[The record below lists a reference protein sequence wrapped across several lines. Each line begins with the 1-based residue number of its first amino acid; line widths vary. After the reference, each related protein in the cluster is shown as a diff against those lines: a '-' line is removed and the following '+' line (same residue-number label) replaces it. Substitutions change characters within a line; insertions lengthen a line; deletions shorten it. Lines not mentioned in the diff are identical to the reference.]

1 MPPHPARTAL
11 AAGALALCV
20 LLAPGVRA
28 AAAVARAPPPT
39 LTLAPCELE
48 HPQRRT
54 IVPAECGVLT
64 VPENPREP
72 AGRQIGLHIVRIS
85 AISRRSEPDPL
96 FILAGG
102 PGAAA
107 TDFYA
112 TFATAFG
119 AIRRE
124 RDIVVV
130 DQRGTGGS
138 NRLDCAENED
148 ALSGDTATAIAARTR
163 TCLDSLAPRAN
174 VAYYTTSLAVE
185 DLERVR
191 SALGYERI
199 NLYGNAYGTRV
210 AQHYLRHFPQR
221 TRSVIL
227 DGVLP
232 VGVAVGPGASFDAE
246 RVMLDVIARCTAD
259 RACRDAFGDPL
270 GDYHAVR
277 ATLGAHAVPVS
288 VIDPTSGE
296 AKHFDFTS
304 AALATVLRVTL
315 YTADYVALLPLRLHA
330 AAVQQ
335 DYAPLAA
342 QLLLLEHTF
351 GDSLAVG
358 TRNSVMCT
366 EDVPFVDLRT
376 LDRAALAA
384 TFLGSSRLAVRNVV
398 CGLWPRGPV
407 DADLHAPLESAVPA
421 LLLSGSDDPI
431 SPPEY
436 TRQAAKAFP
445 HSASIELRHFAHGEL
460 TAPCM
465 DRVMAVFIARASVAG
480 LDVSCTR
487 NARVNP
493 LFTSMNG
500 PPP

>member
-1 MPPHPARTAL
+1 MLRAL
-11 AAGALALCV
+11 RV
-20 LLAPGVRA
+20 LAPGLLFTLGFA
-28 AAAVARAPPPT
+28 ARPAYSGQSA
-39 LTLAPCELE
+39 LTFSTCQLE
-48 HPQRRT
+48 HPQRRM
-54 IVPAECGVLT
+54 ILAAECGVLT
-64 VPENPREP
+64 VPENAREP

-85 AISRRSEPDPL
+85 AISRRNEPDPL

-102 PGAAA
+102 PGASA
-107 TDFYA
+107 TEFYA

-124 RDIVVV
+124 RDIVLV

-148 ALSGDTATAIAARTR
+148 ALSGDTAAVIAARTQA
-163 TCLDSLAPRAN
+163 CLDSLAPWAN
-174 VAYYTTSLAVE
+174 VAYYTTSVAVQ

-191 SALGYERI
+191 AALGYERI

-210 AQHYLRHFPQR
+210 AQHYVRRFPQR

-227 DGVLP
+227 DGVFP

-246 RVMLDVIARCTAD
+246 HVLLDVIARCAAD

-277 ATLGAHAVPVS
+277 STLGSRAVPVS

-304 AALATVLRVTL
+304 AALATVLRLTL
-315 YTADYVALLPLRLHA
+315 YTSDYVPLLPLRLHA
-330 AAVQQ
+330 AAVHQ
-335 DYAPLAA
+335 DYGPLAA
-342 QLLLLEHTF
+342 QLLLLEHTY
-351 GDSLAVG
+351 GGNLAVG
-358 TRNSVMCT
+358 TRNSVMCA
-366 EDVPFVDLRT
+366 EDVPFVEAST

-384 TFLGSSRLAVRNVV
+384 TFLGTSRLEVRDVV
-398 CGLWPRGPV
+398 CGLWPRGPI

-436 TRQAAKAFP
+436 TRQAAKSFP
-445 HSASIELRHFAHGEL
+445 RSVAIEFRYFGHSELA
-460 TAPCM
+460 APCM
-465 DRVMAVFIARASVAG
+465 DRVMAAFIARASLAG

-493 LFTSMNG
+493 LFTSVNG